1 MDPIIAQT
9 VSQIMLPV
17 VLGLVMLGMG
27 LSLQIKDFKI
37 TLQET
42 IDWVRSE
49 PFIND

>member
-27 LSLQIKDFKI
+27 LSLQIKDFKAV
-37 TLQET
+37 LKAVKNKT
-42 IDWVRSE
+42 I
-49 PFIND
+49 IL